1 MSASK
6 KKLRWLVLFLVVG
19 SLASIAY
26 GYQLLDT
33 EKELAHRFIGVGV
46 IGLFLVAMPVFLFSE
61 SRGKQMKDY
70 MLTDE
75 NLKKMRE
82 KERDSADNQ

>member
-1 MSASK
+1 MSTSK
-6 KKLRWLVLFLVVG
+6 KTLRRLVLIIVLVALG
-19 SLASIAY
+19 SIVY
-26 GYQLLDT
+26 GYQLLAL
-33 EKELAHRFIGVGV
+33 EKELAQRFIGAGV

-61 SRGKQMKDY
+61 SRGKQMRDY